1 MPRLVIE
8 QYDPLKGQM
17 LQLLDEKG
25 SLSGKHQPM
34 LSDEEALRLY
44 KVMRL
49 CRVMD
54 QKALAMQRQGRMVTY
69 VPTAGQEAA
78 SVGAIAALRKEDW
91 VVPAFR
97 ETPGQIARGMKLSEV
112 LLWQRGN
119 EQGFSVMPS
128 YRMMPVAVP
137 VGSQTLHAVGISWAM
152 KLRKE
157 PLVAMTFFGDGGT
170 SEGDFHEAMNFAGV
184 FQAPTVFVCQNNQ
197 WAISVPR
204 KKQTHAET
212 IAQKALAYGFE
223 GIQVDGN
230 DAFAVYAAAK
240 HALDKA
246 HAGKGPTLLELM
258 TYRMADH
265 TTSDD
270 AKKYRPPEEMAYWRE
285 RDPIDRLKKYGKA
298 NGLWDEGFEQKCLD
312 DAVATVEKAV
322 EAYEAFPK
330 PEPEDMFKYMYKE
343 MTMDLTEQMAML
355 KRWLDEERQE

>member
-170 SEGDFHEAMNFAGV
+170 SEGDFHEAMNFAAV
-184 FQAPTVFVCQNNQ
+184 FATPTVFLCENNG
-197 WAISVPR
+197 WAISMPR
-204 KKQTHAET
+204 ERQTSSET
-212 IAQKALAYGFE
+212 IAEKACAYGMP
-223 GIQVDGN
+223 GVLVDGN
-230 DAFAVYAAAK
+230 DLLAMVAVTRDAVDRARR
-240 HALDKA
+240 
-246 HAGKGPTLLELM
+246 GEGPTLIEAL
-258 TYRMADH
+258 TYRMGPH
-265 TTSDD
+265 TTTDD
-270 AKKYRPPEEMAYWRE
+270 AGRYRVGEDVEEWRT
-285 RDPIDRLKKYGKA
+285 RDPIDRVREHLKAIDAWTQGWEDDVEAAASVDIEAAVERVESLAPPSPDAMFDRMYA
-298 NGLWDEGFEQKCLD
+298 RPSVVLEEQRRSLFRDEGG
-312 DAVATVEKAV
+312 T
-322 EAYEAFPK
+322 P
-330 PEPEDMFKYMYKE
+330 
-343 MTMDLTEQMAML
+343 
-355 KRWLDEERQE
+355 

>member
-184 FQAPTVFVCQNNQ
+184 FQTPTVFVCQNNQ

-204 KKQTHAET
+204 SLQSASKT
-212 IAQKALAYGFE
+212 IAQKALAYGFS
-223 GIQVDGN
+223 GVLVDGN
-230 DAFAVYAAAK
+230 DLFAMHLAAK
-240 HALDKA
+240 EAAEKA
-246 HAGKGPTLLELM
+246 RSGLGPTLIEAF
-258 TYRMADH
+258 TYRLGAH
-265 TTSDD
+265 TTADDPRKYRKEDDVKAWIPRDPLVRLKLYLEKRRLWSEEQERSHHEECD
-270 AKKYRPPEEMAYWRE
+270 AKVEEAVSEMERTVYEEDAIFMHHFAEMPPHLQEQYEEFRRE
-285 RDPIDRLKKYGKA
+285 AR
-298 NGLWDEGFEQKCLD
+298 
-312 DAVATVEKAV
+312 
-322 EAYEAFPK
+322 
-330 PEPEDMFKYMYKE
+330 
-343 MTMDLTEQMAML
+343 
-355 KRWLDEERQE
+355 